1 MTDMASMGVPAV
13 WTVPPS
19 ADREEVD
26 DLLGRL
32 AERLDIDKPEIKDDQ
47 ALLPADYPRVASALD
62 EVEPD
67 WKEKEL
73 LIPPEA

>member
-1 MTDMASMGVPAV
+1 MAGMGVPAV

-19 ADREEVD
+19 ADRQEVD

-32 AERLDIDKPEIKDDQ
+32 AERLDIDKPEVKDDQ
-47 ALLPADYPRVASALD
+47 VMLPADYPKVARALED
-62 EVEPD
+62 VEPG
-67 WKEKEL
+67 WEGKEL